1 MSKRNRASRSPNLLT
16 RSPLNN
22 PIGVWFGSV
31 EDPRFAT
38 FKPGDFPTS
47 PPVQLHRGDSS
58 TSEMKHGLLSNP
70 FDVLQVDES
79 SVVGTKEHV
88 LGYNVG
94 INGGAD
100 RQSPSR
106 DHSNLIVDFI

>member
-1 MSKRNRASRSPNLLT
+1 MEFGLGPSRI
-16 RSPLNN
+16 R
-22 PIGVWFGSV
+22 
-31 EDPRFAT
+31 RFAT
-38 FKPGDFPTS
+38 FKPGRFSRRSRRFSCTG
-47 PPVQLHRGDSS
+47 GDSS
-58 TSEMKHGLLSNP
+58 TSEKKHGLLSNP

-88 LGYNVG
+88 LGYDVG